1 MNRTPALLR
10 PFTARAGAPVPAG
23 KAALNY
29 LAVCVAVVAVVW
41 ASLAAAGIA
50 LNFYFIAQYRVRIWD
65 GFCMTVGISAAA
77 LVVSLIIGVAVAAG
91 QGARVLPV
99 RYLCD
104 LYVKI
109 IRGTP
114 LRWLTRTFVWII
126 RGTPLIVQVYFFYY
140 IIGTAWGV
148 DNRVLAG
155 IIILSLFSGAYIAE
169 ILRGSLLSLDA
180 GQLEAA
186 RAVGFTRAQTLRYV
200 VAPQLVA
207 RTLPAL
213 TGQVASIIKDSSL
226 LSVIAVIEL
235 TQTIREITA
244 TNYNFFGGFLLLGA
258 LYLVLTLPLMAVSR
272 HFEKRLDYEH

>member
-1 MNRTPALLR
+1 MIRTPALLR

-104 LYVKI
+104 LYVK
-109 IRGTP
+109 
-114 LRWLTRTFVWII
+114 II